1 MSWTGIVAPAGT
13 PTEIVAKINGAVVD
27 SFRSREA
34 AESLAR
40 LGAEP
45 NFGTPESFGNTI
57 ATEIPKWAE
66 IVRAAGIW
74 LD

>member
-1 MSWTGIVAPAGT
+1 VPLSTASA
-13 PTEIVAKINGAVVD
+13 EAV
-27 SFRSREA
+27 
-34 AESLAR
+34 ESLAR

-45 NFGTPESFGNTI
+45 NFGTPESFGTTI

-66 IVRAAGIW
+66 IVRAAGVR

>member
-1 MSWTGIVAPAGT
+1 MTY
-13 PTEIVAKINGAVVD
+13 AKNARQLPINRAVVD
-27 SFRSREA
+27 NFRSKEA
-34 AESLAR
+34 TESLPR

-45 NFGTPESFGNTI
+45 NFGTPENFGATI

-66 IVRAAGIW
+66 IVRAAGLR